1 MLEEKE
7 HYKMY
12 KDGKHWVAAK
22 ISTVAGITLFSTMIL
37 GGGHVDHV
45 SADTVSTNQVSQA
58 RDFFGSLI
66 EHDMGKEE
74 CKNFENSLDLDRNAE
89 RFCYWS

>member
-1 MLEEKE
+1 M
-7 HYKMY
+7 
-12 KDGKHWVAAK
+12 
-22 ISTVAGITLFSTMIL
+22 ITKNMTYDEIDEMIDQMVNSPNFDQL
-37 GGGHVDHV
+37 
-45 SADTVSTNQVSQA
+45 T

-74 CKNFENSLDLDRNAE
+74 RKNFENSLDLDRNAE